1 MVHTSQI
8 IMIKTASVK
17 IFIVIA
23 IFITGVYGCRT
34 PRSVVPEVKPLSS
47 ADLTLAEV
55 HANKADFEWM
65 STRFSGTVKWEDRT
79 HAIAGSMKVRK
90 DSAIYISLAP
100 FLGIEV
106 ARAIITRDSVKLINR
121 LESTYYIGNHNF
133 LSKMFNAEMDFFMLQ
148 ALLLGDD
155 FPHFRNDQFL
165 MQANSPLIKLHAQK
179 RTRKIGD
186 ENAIE
191 QILSI
196 DPESMQIRTNIIEQ
210 TTTGRA
216 LRADYKK
223 YDMIQGQSLPTD
235 LQLMFA
241 DKGNVNS
248 SNLELFF
255 TRTTLNVP
263 QSMQFSVPDKYTPI
277 RLND

>member
-1 MVHTSQI
+1 
-8 IMIKTASVK
+8 MIKRTSIK

-23 IFITGVYGCRT
+23 IFITGAYGCRG

-47 ADLTLAEV
+47 ADLALAGV
-55 HANKADFEWM
+55 HANKTDFEWL
-65 STRFSGTVKWEDRT
+65 STRFSGTVKWENKS
-79 HAIAGSMKVRK
+79 HAIAGSMKMRK

-106 ARAIITRDSVKLINR
+106 ARAIITPDSVKLINR
-121 LESTYYIGNHNF
+121 LESTYYVGNLSF
-133 LSKMFNAEMDFFMLQ
+133 LSKMFNAEIDFFMLQ
-148 ALLLGDD
+148 ALLLGND

-165 MQANSPLIKLHAQK
+165 MQDNSSLIQLHAQK
-179 RTRKIGD
+179 RTRKYGD

-210 TTTGRA
+210 TNTGRA

-235 LQLMFA
+235 IQLMFA
-241 DKGNVNS
+241 DKGNVDT
-248 SNLELFF
+248 SNLVLFF
-255 TRTTLNVP
+255 TRTILDVP